1 MARDPRKGSAFDSGM
16 RGREKPKIADAHGK
30 TAAAVGTSAGNEK
43 QQAGGR
49 IGDNTGVDLSAYTS
63 GMRGP
68 EKPKQKSAQ
77 QGRGVGGDAGYG
89 QTEHSAGGG
98 ESHQKANTTI
108 GNPDG
113 DNTAATGARKGI
125 QDSHLQ
131 SVAHTA
137 RNEMGIPGNNTEQAA
152 IGQPGEGEPG
162 ILGDEDDTH
171 INLRIPKAS
180 LKKKN
185 PGLQVG

>member
-30 TAAAVGTSAGNEK
+30 TAAPKGDSAGNEK
-43 QQAGGR
+43 QHAGGR

-68 EKPKQKSAQ
+68 EKPKQKPA
-77 QGRGVGGDAGYG
+77 AGAANYG
-89 QTEHSAGGG
+89 QGSEGSAGG
-98 ESHQKANTTI
+98 ENRQAPDTQV

-113 DNTAATGARKGI
+113 HNDAGTGKRAGVDAAGLRSAGSNAKELGVG
-125 QDSHLQ
+125 SNL
-131 SVAHTA
+131 
-137 RNEMGIPGNNTEQAA
+137 EQASQSA
-152 IGQPGEGEPG
+152 EPEGQAGVLGE
-162 ILGDEDDTH
+162 EDDTH

-180 LKKKN
+180 LKRKAT
-185 PGLQVG
+185 GFHAG